1 MPIFVNF
8 VAFQASWFAC
18 VLGGAAQLP
27 WLGVAAVAAT
37 LAVHA
42 WQSPAHRPELRLA
55 LCAGAL
61 GALWESSLVT
71 AGVLVYPSGQLL
83 GALAPVW
90 IVALWIGFATSFN
103 VSMRWLKGRLALA
116 ALLGGVFGPMSF
128 WGGAKLGAV
137 AFPDPALALGVLAAG
152 WALLMPIMVVL
163 ADRFDGW
170 EPAPVE
176 AQA

>member
-1 MPIFVNF
+1 MPVFLNF

-27 WLGVAAVAAT
+27 WLGVIAVAAT
-37 LAVHA
+37 LLLHG

-61 GALWESSLVT
+61 GTLWESGLVVS
-71 AGVLVYPSGQLL
+71 GVLVYPSGQLL
-83 GALAPVW
+83 SALAPVW

-103 VSMRWLKGRLALA
+103 VSMRWLKGRLPLA

-128 WGGAKLGAV
+128 WGGARLGAV
-137 AFPDPALALGVLAAG
+137 SFPDPMLALAVLAVG
-152 WALLMPIMVVL
+152 WAVLMPLMVVI
-163 ADRFDGW
+163 AERFDGW
-170 EPAPVE
+170 HPDLKE

>member
-1 MPIFVNF
+1 MPVFVNF

-27 WLGVAAVAAT
+27 WLGVIAVAAT
-37 LAVHA
+37 LLLHG
-42 WQSPAHRPELRLA
+42 WQSPEHRPELYLA

-61 GALWESSLVT
+61 GALWESGLV
-71 AGVLVYPSGQLL
+71 ASGLLVYPSGQLFS
-83 GALAPVW
+83 ALAPVW

-103 VSMRWLKGRLALA
+103 VSMRWLKGRPALA
-116 ALLGGVFGPMSF
+116 AMLGAIFGPMSF

-137 AFPDPALALGVLAAG
+137 AFPDPVLALSVLSAG
-152 WALLMPIMVVL
+152 WGLLMPLMVVL

-170 EPAPVE
+170 HPDPEGART
-176 AQA
+176 